1 MKRAITA
8 VLVVAAIAALV
19 LWVPAMKNAVV
30 TPTVVHAQNSSGGCS
45 AASLSGAY
53 AFAAQGTLLTSILGL
68 PAPAPWAEV
77 ARVDFNGAG
86 SFSAI
91 ATVNV
96 GGAALNSIPVAG
108 KYTVNKDCTGSFR
121 IPLNAQDT
129 ITEAVIVIGDG
140 QQFVLTHTESFAVVQ
155 GRGERMSNGGCSLGS
170 LSGPYSVSRQ
180 GTLVQSVLGLPA
192 PAPWGEVALADFD
205 GAGGFSGTANVNI
218 GGIAI
223 NGGFTGTYTIKP
235 DCTGTVT
242 VHPNPPY
249 NALVITEAIVLMHG
263 GQQLITTDTDS
274 VTVVQGRAERL
285 SSQQ

>member
-8 VLVVAAIAALV
+8 VSAIVAIAALV
-19 LWVPAMKNAVV
+19 LGVRAVKQAVV
-30 TPTVVHAQNSSGGCS
+30 TPNVVYAQNANGGCS
-45 AASLSGAY
+45 PASLSGRY
-53 AFAAQGTLLTSILGL
+53 AFSAQGTLMTSILGL

-77 ARVDFNGAG
+77 ARIDFDGAG

-108 KYTVNKDCTGSFR
+108 TYTVNKDCTGSFR

-155 GRGERMSNGGCSLGS
+155 GSGERMANGGCSVAS
-170 LSGPYSVSRQ
+170 LSGPYAVSRQ
-180 GTLVQSVLGLPA
+180 GTLVTSVLGVPA
-192 PAPWGEVALADFD
+192 PALWGEVALADFD
-205 GAGGFSGTANVNI
+205 GGGGFSGTANVNI

-223 NGGFTGTYTIKP
+223 SGGFTGTYTIKP

-249 NALVITEAIVLMHG
+249 NALVITEAIVVVHG

-285 SSQQ
+285 ATAQ